1 LIVVLAALAL
11 YSGLPARTAVAV
23 DNPPIPDTKLGGF
36 NWGLGLATDF
46 DIGGKRV
53 NSATLANNNIVR
65 ATDTSNNVDVS
76 FVLEAHYFLVAKEK
90 DFARKSCTSNGPYDW
105 ISCTVVATGPFVAI
119 EIGGGGSGSGAISGY
134 ALGWMV
140 GLQHP
145 NAPKNI
151 VSTWNLGIGLR
162 VDPQAKVL
170 GDGITLNQ
178 PLPVGDTLRIKTE
191 PRLGL
196 MLLSSFSF

>member
-1 LIVVLAALAL
+1 M
-11 YSGLPARTAVAV
+11 
-23 DNPPIPDTKLGGF
+23 
-36 NWGLGLATDF
+36 
-46 DIGGKRV
+46 
-53 NSATLANNNIVR
+53 NSATVVNNIVR

-76 FVLEAHYFLVAKEK
+76 FVLEAHYFLVAKER
-90 DFARKSCTSNGPYDW
+90 DFVRRSCASNLPYDW

-119 EIGGGGSGSGAISGY
+119 EIGGGGAGSGVISGY

-145 NAPKNI
+145 NAPRNI

-162 VDPQAKVL
+162 IDPQAKVL
-170 GDGITLNQ
+170 GDGLSLNQ